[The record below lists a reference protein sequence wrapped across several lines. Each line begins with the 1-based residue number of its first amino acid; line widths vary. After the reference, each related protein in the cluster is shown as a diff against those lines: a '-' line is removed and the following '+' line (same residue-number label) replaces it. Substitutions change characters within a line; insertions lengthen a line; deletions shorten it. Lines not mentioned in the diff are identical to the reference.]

1 MQEKNEAFA
10 AAIRELCRQHPYES
24 KYPKVTRRVASNRE
38 LAFMLA
44 RQGDRGIAIMCCDH
58 VPHKQLEALAQLL
71 FG

>member
-24 KYPKVTRRVASNRE
+24 KYPKVTRRVESNRE
-38 LAFMLA
+38 LAFQLA
-44 RQGDRGIAIMCCDH
+44 RQGDWDIAIICCVH
-58 VPHKQLEALAQLL
+58 APRKQLETLAQLL